1 MAAEE
6 RCAYG
11 DIECFGMVVLVFGGG
26 VGRGGGGEGLFHSR
40 QKHKARRCHKYSQQ

>member
-11 DIECFGMVVLVFGGG
+11 DTDALALLFSFW
-26 VGRGGGGEGLFHSR
+26 GLFDSR
-40 QKHKARRCHKYSQQ
+40 QKHKVRRCHKHSGQCS

>member
-11 DIECFGMVVLVFGGG
+11 DKECFGMVVPVFG
-26 VGRGGGGEGLFHSR
+26 LFDSR
-40 QKHKARRCHKYSQQ
+40 QKHKARRCHKYSEQCS